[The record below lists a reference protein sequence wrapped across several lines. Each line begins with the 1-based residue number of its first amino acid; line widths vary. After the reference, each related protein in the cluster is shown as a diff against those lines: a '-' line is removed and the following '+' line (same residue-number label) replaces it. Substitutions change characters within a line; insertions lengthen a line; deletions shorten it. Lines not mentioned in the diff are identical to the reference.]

1 MIHFKLWLIL
11 QESTNKKLPT
21 SRKAKDIL
29 KIVKLNDHKY
39 KIYKSAKGNNQKLL
53 KLKYKEAQKDG
64 LLEDVLE
71 NGIKNPIEIK
81 IDKYGNQIL
90 IKVHHRLAISLKHLQ
105 KRLIKIKYI

>member
-39 KIYKSAKGNNQKLL
+39 KIYKSAKGNNKNLL

-90 IKVHHRLAISLKHLQ
+90 IKGHHRLAIALKHFP